1 MTLTFWLVAIL
12 MSALAAAFVLLPMFL
27 SRRGDN
33 AEDRTRV
40 NVEIFSERLAEL
52 DVQLADEVI
61 TPEEFADLKA
71 ELEKNLLSET
81 RSGYQVRAGRRDAG
95 RLPYALAVLIPLF
108 AIFAYAEFGL
118 NWGALADLEIASS
131 LRGATPGQESG
142 GQPHDSGSFDASV
155 ARLAER
161 LQSQPDN
168 DEGWFLLAQSY
179 MNLELYERAS
189 GAFRHLLDRYPTDP
203 DLATYYAEALF
214 LADGRQISPR
224 VDEAIMKTLALD
236 PGNITMLEIRG
247 MDAFARGELAEARAS
262 FTRALA
268 SNPEPARA
276 SLLEQ
281 AIARIDTMPGAPQVT
296 ESPAGTQAEGARVQQ
311 ENPGQALAATGETRS
326 GATRSGET
334 RSGETRSGET
344 RSGATRSDAT
354 RSGETRSL
362 NVLVEVGDT
371 VDVGMDTPVF
381 VFARAVTGPPMPL
394 AVARLSRRDLPTLV
408 QLDES
413 MAMMPG
419 MGLANFDQVQV
430 VARISMSGIANAGP
444 DDFEARSA
452 AIDLST
458 PNPVIK
464 LRVDSRIRDL

>member
-81 RSGYQVRAGRRDAG
+81 RSGYQVRAGKRDAG
-95 RLPYALAVLIPLF
+95 RLPYALALLIPLF

-131 LRGATPGQESG
+131 LRGATPGQQSG

-224 VDEAIMKTLALD
+224 VDAAIKQTLALD

-296 ESPAGTQAEGARVQQ
+296 ESPAGMQAEGARVQQ
-311 ENPGQALAATGETRS
+311 QNPGQALAATGETGS
-326 GATRSGET
+326 GQ
-334 RSGETRSGET
+334 
-344 RSGATRSDAT
+344 T